1 MSLARLVLL
10 ACTALVASCGK
21 ASSNASASAAASAA
35 GIPTPALEDVD
46 PDVVAAITT
55 ARAEVEK
62 APASGDAWGRYGN
75 RLFVHDFL
83 REAATCFAKA
93 EELDPARYVW
103 TYRRG
108 LCLIDD
114 DPAAAAQHLERALRS
129 LDEHAPA
136 HETYALVLF
145 RLGRE
150 DEALAHYRRA
160 SELDARA
167 AQPETGVGQILLARG
182 ELAEAR
188 THLEEA
194 VRRNPRSGEAH
205 AALAQVYFGLGL
217 ESEAQ
222 QHSELSRTLPQTS
235 RRDDIFASPILP
247 PAGAPARTKY
257 GRQLER
263 QKKLDEAAEQYRLAL
278 ASNPDYYSARWSLAQ
293 LLAKR
298 GERPAAEELLREA
311 MRRNPA
317 FEQVQKDLQ
326 RLGSLSGGEA
336 ESGDE

>member
-1 MSLARLVLL
+1 VSLARLCVL
-10 ACTALVASCGK
+10 ACLVLGASCGETTGP
-21 ASSNASASAAASAA
+21 ASAAAPAD
-35 GIPTPALEDVD
+35 GIPTPALGDVD
-46 PDVVAAITT
+46 PDVVAAVRA
-55 ARAEVEK
+55 ARVEVEK
-62 APASGDAWGRYGN
+62 DPASGDAWGRYGN

-83 REAATCFAKA
+83 REAAACFAKA

-129 LDEHAPA
+129 LEEHAPA

-150 DEALAHYRRA
+150 DEALAHYQRA

-167 AQPETGVGQILLARG
+167 AQPETGLGQIYLARG
-182 ELAEAR
+182 ELDEAR
-188 THLEEA
+188 AHLEEA

-205 AALAQVYFGLGL
+205 AALAQVYFGLGR
-217 ESEAQ
+217 EKEAQ
-222 QHSELSRTLPQTS
+222 EQTELSRTLPQAS
-235 RRDDIFASPILP
+235 RREDVFASPTLP

-263 QKKLDEAAEQYRLAL
+263 QHKLDEAAEQYRLAL
-278 ASNPDYYSARWSLAQ
+278 QSNPDYYTARWSLAQ

-298 GERPAAEELLREA
+298 GELEEARELLREA
-311 MRRNPA
+311 QRRNPA
-317 FEQVQKDLQ
+317 FEQVTKDLQ
-326 RLGSLSGGEA
+326 RLGTLVGGEA
-336 ESGDE
+336 ESSDE